1 LIGCLIM
8 TVLNSGC
15 THAGT
20 PDASQDVIIGII
32 SVVAV
37 ALDRRR
43 RRAL

>member
-20 PDASQDVIIGII
+20 PDASQDGIIGII